1 MFHNAALK
9 RTGLAPY
16 DWGLVFVSLGLLML
30 GMVMVYSASIAT
42 AEAKSAASQP
52 AFYLIRHA
60 MYLVIGLGVGYAA
73 LQVPIDTWQKFAPAL
88 FIIGAVLLVLVLIP
102 FIGREVNGSRR
113 WIPLGPLG
121 NFQPSELM
129 KLATILYAAD
139 YTVRR
144 AAHMQSLKKGFL
156 PMFSVMLFLGGLL
169 LMEPDFGAF
178 VVIVFI
184 ALSLLFLGGL
194 NARLFVGLIALLAVG
209 FVLMVVLSPYRLA
222 RVTSYLNPWSDP
234 YGAGYQ
240 LSHALIAFGS
250 GELTGVGLGDSI
262 EKLFYLPEAYTDF
275 LFAVTG
281 EELGLMGV
289 MTVIGLFA
297 WLTWR
302 AFSIGWQA
310 GLMGRN
316 YAALVAQGVG
326 VWIGFQSFINM
337 GVNLGLLPTKGL
349 TLPLMSYG
357 GSGIVSNC
365 LALAILLRIDFE
377 NRCLMKGDRVK
388 GDRAVGSAAILKN
401 RLTVGGKA

>member
-9 RTGLAPY
+9 RSALTPY
-16 DWGLVFVSLGLLML
+16 DWALVFAVLSLLMIGL
-30 GMVMVYSASIAT
+30 VMVYSASIAI
-42 AEAKSAASQP
+42 AETKSAANQP
-52 AFYLIRHA
+52 TFYLIRHSL
-60 MYLVIGLGVGYAA
+60 YLGVGLGFGYAA
-73 LQVPIDTWQKFAPAL
+73 LQIPIDTWEKLAPAL
-88 FIIGAVLLVLVLIP
+88 FIAGGIALVLVLIP

-129 KLATILYAAD
+129 KFATILYAAD
-139 YTVRR
+139 YTVRK
-144 AAHMQSLKKGFL
+144 ATHMQSLKKGFA
-156 PMFSVMLFLGGLL
+156 PMFLVMLFLGALL
-169 LMEPDFGAF
+169 LLEPDFGAF
-178 VVIVFI
+178 VVIVCI
-184 ALSLLFLGGL
+184 ALAILFLGGL
-194 NARLFVGLIALLAVG
+194 NARVFAGLIVLLAISFIG
-209 FVLMVVLSPYRLA
+209 LVVMSPYRLA

-240 LSHALIAFGS
+240 LSHALIALGS

-275 LFAVTG
+275 LLAVTG
-281 EELGLMGV
+281 EELGLIGV

-297 WLTWR
+297 WVTWR

-326 VWIGFQSFINM
+326 VWMGVQSLINM

-365 LALAILLRIDFE
+365 LALAVLLRIDYE
-377 NRCLMKGDRVK
+377 NRCMMRGVGRGISSSVSLRNP
-388 GDRAVGSAAILKN
+388 RTTAVG
-401 RLTVGGKA
+401 RRG

>member
-9 RTGLAPY
+9 RTALTPY
-16 DWGLVFVSLGLLML
+16 DWGLVFAALGLLMIGL
-30 GMVMVYSASIAT
+30 VMVYSASIAT
-42 AEAKSAASQP
+42 AEAKSAANQP

-60 MYLVIGLGVGYAA
+60 MYLVIGLGAGYAA
-73 LQVPIDTWQKFAPAL
+73 LQIPTDTWQKLAPVL
-88 FIIGAVLLVLVLIP
+88 FVAGAVALVLVLVP

-129 KLATILYAAD
+129 KFATILYAAD
-139 YTVRR
+139 YTVRK
-144 AAHMQSLKKGFL
+144 ASHMQSLQKGFL
-156 PMFSVMLFLGGLL
+156 PMFLVMLFLGGLL
-169 LMEPDFGAF
+169 LVEPDFGAF
-178 VVIVFI
+178 VVIVAI
-184 ALSLLFLGGL
+184 ALAILFLGGL
-194 NARLFVGLIALLAVG
+194 NARLFLGLIVLLAVG
-209 FVLMVVLSPYRLA
+209 FMLLVVLSPYRLA
-222 RVTSYLNPWSDP
+222 RVTSYLNPWADP

-240 LSHALIAFGS
+240 LSHALIALGS
-250 GELTGVGLGDSI
+250 GEFTGVGLGDSI

-275 LFAVTG
+275 LLAVTG
-281 EELGLMGV
+281 EELGLLGV
-289 MTVIGLFA
+289 MAVIGLFA

-326 VWIGFQSFINM
+326 VWMGVQSFINM

-357 GSGIVSNC
+357 GSGIVANC
-365 LALAILLRIDFE
+365 LALAVLLRVDFE
-377 NRCLMKGDRVK
+377 NRCMMRGT
-388 GDRAVGSAAILKN
+388 GSGTVGSSSAVRNRRAAGEE
-401 RLTVGGKA
+401 RRA